1 MTAYKYP
8 GNYPGNPADQPRD
21 CGYESD
27 RLLALVQTGLLDT
40 DPEPEFDTVVELA
53 SRLLDTPMATM
64 TLIDDHRQ
72 WFKSKI
78 GLINSEDPRNE
89 SLCAVAV
96 DQNSPLVVSDVR
108 LDERFADFP
117 AVRRGLFVSY
127 AGVPVSG
134 RDGLPLGTLCVLDQ
148 HPRIFEPRQIEMLRS
163 LGKIVGDELDLRRRD
178 ALLGLDPSTARR
190 DTEALREGLG
200 RDEFAVHFQPIVDLT
215 SGRVRSVE
223 ALIRWNHPDRGLLVP
238 GEFLPL
244 AEIAGLGTRID
255 RWVLRSAAAA
265 VAGWRTWLP
274 ELADLG
280 VAVNVGLGPGLG
292 AAWADEVR
300 DVLTDTG
307 LPADALTL
315 EVSERSMDGAPA
327 SAHSALKSL
336 VALGCRVAID
346 DIGTGTSSLARLAE
360 LPATEIKID
369 SSFVQSMRDD
379 RRRAAVVTAVARLGQ
394 ELDLDVVAE
403 GVEDTDTADRV
414 ADAGCTAGQG
424 YLWSWPVDAERL
436 PPLLLDLPIRAQS
449 LNRAQSPARN
459 TAAPIASRQTSV
471 E

>member
-1 MTAYKYP
+1 MAVYLHED
-8 GNYPGNPADQPRD
+8 GGAVGRRQDA
-21 CGYESD
+21 GYESD
-27 RLLALVQTGLLDT
+27 RLAALIQTGLLDT
-40 DPEPEFDTVVELA
+40 DPEPEFDTVVGLA
-53 SRLLDTPMATM
+53 ARLFVVPMASM

-78 GLINSEDPRNE
+78 GLTHSEDPRSE

-96 DQNSPLVVSDVR
+96 DQNAPLVVSDAR
-108 LDERFADFP
+108 LDERFADLP
-117 AVRRGLFVSY
+117 AVRRGAYVAY

-134 RDGLPLGTLCVLDQ
+134 RDGLPLGTLCVLDL
-148 HPRIFEPRQIEMLRS
+148 EPRRFDPAQIELLCS
-163 LGKIVGDELDLRRRD
+163 LGQIVGDELDLRRRD
-178 ALLGLDPSTARR
+178 ALAGLDPSTARR
-190 DTEALREGLG
+190 DTEALREGLD
-200 RDEFAVHFQPIVDLT
+200 RNEFTVHFQPIVDLGT
-215 SGRVRSVE
+215 GRVRNVE
-223 ALIRWNHPDRGLLVP
+223 ALVRWNHPQRGLLSP
-238 GEFLPL
+238 AGFLPL

-255 RWVLRSAAAA
+255 RWVLRAAAGA

-300 DVLTDTG
+300 DVLADTG

-315 EVSERSMDGAPA
+315 EVSERSMDAASA
-327 SAHSALKSL
+327 SAHGALQSL

-369 SSFVQSMRDD
+369 RSFVQTLVGD
-379 RRRAAVVTAVARLGQ
+379 RRRAAVVGAVSRLGQ

-403 GVEDTDTADRV
+403 GVEDAETAHRV
-414 ADAGCTAGQG
+414 AEAGCTAGQG
-424 YLWSWPVDAERL
+424 YLWSPPVNADRL
-436 PPLLLDLPIRAQS
+436 LPLLRELRGRHPWR
-449 LNRAQSPARN
+449 
-459 TAAPIASRQTSV
+459 TAAPMASRQTSV